1 MTDSHPPQGHFGD
14 DTYQRRDQHVR
25 RLGLLA
31 LAVLIGGSLLGLYG
45 SPATA
50 FRSAGVY
57 LFLMLAFRFAGHRTL
72 AQITNFDLIL
82 VLIIGDATQNAIVGD
97 DTSLWTAGVAI
108 ATLVI
113 LDVLIGR
120 GKQAWPQLD
129 TVADGLPVIVVA
141 QGRPFHERMKK
152 QGVDL
157 EDVLAAARERQGITR
172 IEDVEYAVLEKSG
185 GISVVPTHRQSGIRK
200 W

>member
-1 MTDSHPPQGHFGD
+1 MAQDTPAQGLFGD
-14 DTYQRRDQHVR
+14 DRYQTRDQRVR
-25 RLGLLA
+25 RAGLLA
-31 LAVLIGGSLLGLYG
+31 LALLVGGSFLGIYG
-45 SPATA
+45 HPATA
-50 FRSAGVY
+50 LRAAGVY
-57 LFLMLAFRFAGHRTL
+57 VFLMLAFRFAGHRTL

-97 DTSLWTAGVAI
+97 DTSIWTAAVAI
-108 ATLVI
+108 ASLVL

-129 TVADGLPVIVVA
+129 TVADGLPVVVVA
-141 QGRPFHERMKK
+141 QGRPLDDRMKK

-157 EDVLAAARERQGITR
+157 EDVLAAARERQGIDR

-185 GISVVPTHRQSGIRK
+185 GISIIPKAH
-200 W
+200 

>member
-97 DTSLWTAGVAI
+97 DTSIWTAAI
-108 ATLVI
+108 AIASLI
-113 LDVLIGR
+113 LLDVLMGR
-120 GKQAWPQLD
+120 GKQAWPPLD
-129 TVADGLPVIVVA
+129 VVADGLPVVIAA
-141 QGRPFHERMKK
+141 QGTPLQERMTR

-157 EDVLAAARERQGITR
+157 EDILAAARERHGITR
-172 IEDVEYAVLEKSG
+172 LEDIEFAVLEKSG
-185 GISVVPTHRQSGIRK
+185 GISVIPRSRKSGI
-200 W
+200 